1 LGGFAGVTGQ
11 QLRAVALGYQAGQFS
26 QGESAIAIGYQA
38 GQNTQGFSSIAI
50 GTNAGQTS
58 QHNNTIILNARGL
71 LSPLNSDASN
81 SFYVAPIRTATQT
94 TTLGY
99 NTTTSEITYYNMTG
113 PGTVTTLAASGTS
126 QTLTANFGSFY
137 QGTSVMPTLTLT
149 SNNIATTIFAF
160 TGGIDQGTYTIILPF
175 TGTANT
181 ITINAVNSGNFR
193 CNFTTIAVT
202 LSGANTRRIILSVV
216 YDSSSSIY
224 FISGSTF

>member
-1 LGGFAGVTGQ
+1 
-11 QLRAVALGYQAGQFS
+11 
-26 QGESAIAIGYQA
+26 
-38 GQNTQGFSSIAI
+38 
-50 GTNAGQTS
+50 
-58 QHNNTIILNARGL
+58 
-71 LSPLNSDASN
+71 
-81 SFYVAPIRTATQT
+81 
-94 TTLGY
+94 
-99 NTTTSEITYYNMTG
+99 MTG